1 MRSIAGGNLT
11 CEIPYEERS
20 DEIGSLAQGLRVF
33 RDNVIEK
40 QRLRIEKDGAIAASR
55 AKSEF
60 LANVSHELR
69 TPLNAIIG
77 FSEVIKTE
85 MFGSLSERY
94 RTYSSDIYDS
104 GTHLLGLIND
114 ILDLSKLEAGQ
125 VTLHEEAVDVAATVE
140 ACVNLMKEPARKAG
154 VHLSVSLDYD
164 VPYLLADERRL
175 RQILI
180 NLLSNA
186 VKFTPEGGDVRLST
200 KRVADG
206 VALTVRDTGIGIAA
220 EDIPR
225 ALTRFG
231 QVDSKISRKHEGTGL
246 GLPLV
251 KHLAELHGGS
261 LTLVSEVNVGTIAT
275 VLLPVMRIVR
285 VVKSYRAQAAG

>member
-1 MRSIAGGNLT
+1 
-11 CEIPYEERS
+11 
-20 DEIGSLAQGLRVF
+20 
-33 RDNVIEK
+33 
-40 QRLRIEKDGAIAASR
+40 
-55 AKSEF
+55 
-60 LANVSHELR
+60 
-69 TPLNAIIG
+69 
-77 FSEVIKTE
+77 
-85 MFGSLSERY
+85 
-94 RTYSSDIYDS
+94 
-104 GTHLLGLIND
+104 
-114 ILDLSKLEAGQ
+114 
-125 VTLHEEAVDVAATVE
+125 
-140 ACVNLMKEPARKAG
+140 
-154 VHLSVSLDYD
+154 
-164 VPYLLADERRL
+164 
-175 RQILI
+175 
-180 NLLSNA
+180 
-186 VKFTPEGGDVRLST
+186 PEGGDVRLST

-261 LTLVSEVNVGTIAT
+261 LTLVSEVNVGTVAT